1 MPLAEKYLRVIMKND
16 INIEEKIIDTVRE
29 LSKTL
34 RFFDRTSQS
43 NTGVTLNQCYMLD
56 LIRENKIMPLSDLHE
71 RLGIDKS
78 TTTRLIEPLL
88 KRGLLEKMKA
98 EHDKRASYVVI
109 TKVGEEVYENART
122 RSFKSISKVL
132 EQIPAN
138 KHLQVVESI
147 DMLLDAFNVI
157 YKRPVAVSA

>member
-1 MPLAEKYLRVIMKND
+1 MKN
-16 INIEEKIIDTVRE
+16 NQGLEEKIIDTVRE

-34 RFFDRTSQS
+34 RFFDRKSQT
-43 NTGVTLNQCYMLD
+43 NTGVTMNQCYMLD

-109 TKVGEEVYENART
+109 TKTGEEVFHNAKN
-122 RSFKSISKVL
+122 RSFTAIRKVL
-132 EQIPAN
+132 AEIPEGR
-138 KHLQVVESI
+138 HLQVIESV
-147 DMLLDAFNVI
+147 DLLLGAFNTI
-157 YKRPVAVSA
+157 YKRPIGA